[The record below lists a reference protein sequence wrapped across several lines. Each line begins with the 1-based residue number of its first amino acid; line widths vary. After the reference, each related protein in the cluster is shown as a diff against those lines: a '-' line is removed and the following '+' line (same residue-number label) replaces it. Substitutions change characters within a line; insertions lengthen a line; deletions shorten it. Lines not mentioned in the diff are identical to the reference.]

1 MIISDWDSEC
11 YMGRDSS
18 DSESIYNTTEMHTGP
33 ENKKD
38 CPCDS
43 CPLSLQCMQ
52 NVTECSAFRNWASKG
67 DYWDTA
73 GWDTKLVVKKDK
85 EGKPIL
91 DKKTKKPIK
100 EIKRY
105 WRKSDVGLRVRSC

>member
-1 MIISDWDSEC
+1 MIISNWDSEC

-52 NVTECSAFRNWASKG
+52 NITECSASVS
-67 DYWDTA
+67 YTHL
-73 GWDTKLVVKKDK
+73 TLPTTPYV
-85 EGKPIL
+85 
-91 DKKTKKPIK
+91 
-100 EIKRY
+100 
-105 WRKSDVGLRVRSC
+105 

>member
-33 ENKKD
+33 ENKRV

-52 NVTECSAFRNWASKG
+52 NITECSAFRNWASKG
-67 DYWDTA
+67 DYNDN
-73 GWDTKLVVKKDK
+73 DL
-85 EGKPIL
+85 GKRL
-91 DKKTKKPIK
+91 
-100 EIKRY
+100 
-105 WRKSDVGLRVRSC
+105 RSC